1 MSMPVSAEGFFKPPK
16 SRSETKAATT
26 NHAARAILAAEA
38 ATRDAKTKKL
48 RALRLAEEK
57 RLARRDK
64 IKAAAEKK

>member
-1 MSMPVSAEGFFKPPK
+1 MSMPINAEGLFKPPE

-48 RALRLAEEK
+48 RTLRLAEEK